1 MASGYKKEY
10 QMSIESLE
18 NMSSL
23 EATELEKLS
32 NSATPIEMPQLNAAV
47 DGYGRNL
54 REFGI
59 QECTEAAKE
68 IFTPD
73 VIDNWPNMTTE
84 HRAEIASAYGEK
96 VAESFELVNYNGVVF
111 ETMDGKNGYN
121 NGDGHAYISDS
132 LINEQKSPLQI
143 VDTITHELRHQYQ
156 TECIQGLHFVPD
168 DTRIEWIQGA
178 QMYTSEMPWAEDPWG
193 YKYNPLETDARY
205 AGEYVV
211 REMTKDYMTGN
222 YA

>member
-1 MASGYKKEY
+1 
-10 QMSIESLE
+10 MSIENLNNQPS
-18 NMSSL
+18 M

-32 NSATPIEMPQLNAAV
+32 NSATPLEVPQLNEAV

-59 QECTEAAKE
+59 KECTEAAKE
-68 IFTPD
+68 IFSPE
-73 VIDNWPNMTTE
+73 VLENWANMTPE
-84 HRAEIASAYGEK
+84 QRAEIAKEYGDK

-111 ETMDGKNGYN
+111 ETMEGKNGYN
-121 NGDGHAYISDS
+121 NGDGKAYLSDT
-132 LINEQKSPLQI
+132 LINDQKSPLQI

-156 TECIQGLHFVPD
+156 NECIQGMHFVPD
-168 DTRIEWIQGA
+168 ETRVEWIQGA
-178 QMYTSEMPWAEDPWG
+178 QMYTTEMPWAEDPWG

-205 AGEYVV
+205 AGESVV
-211 REMTKDYMTGN
+211 RELTKDYMNGN

>member
-1 MASGYKKEY
+1 
-10 QMSIESLE
+10 MSIEHLG
-18 NMSSL
+18 NKSSL
-23 EATELEKLS
+23 ETTELDKLS
-32 NSATPIEMPQLNAAV
+32 NSATPIELPQLNAAV

-59 QECTEAAKE
+59 RECTESAKE
-68 IFTPD
+68 VFTPE
-73 VIDNWPNMTTE
+73 VIDQWANLSPE
-84 HRAEIASAYGEK
+84 ERAEIAKEYGDK
-96 VAESFELVNYNGVVF
+96 VAESFGLVNYKGVVF
-111 ETMDGKNGYN
+111 EAMEGKNGYN
-121 NGDGHAYISDS
+121 NGDGRAYLSDS
-132 LINEQKSPLQI
+132 LINEQRSPLQI

-156 TECIQGLHFVPD
+156 NECIQGLHFVPD
-168 DTRIEWIQGA
+168 ETRIEWIQGA

-205 AGEYVV
+205 AGESVV